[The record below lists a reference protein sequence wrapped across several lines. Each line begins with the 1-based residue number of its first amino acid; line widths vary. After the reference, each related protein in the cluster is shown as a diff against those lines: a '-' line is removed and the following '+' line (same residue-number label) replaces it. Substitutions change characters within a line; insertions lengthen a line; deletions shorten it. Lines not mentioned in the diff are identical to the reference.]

1 MKLLFLHIIFI
12 CCGIAIYAQDVQF
25 FLGVDSNEV
34 LIGDVIHLT
43 VKLSYPTEKYA
54 LIFPNINEMFTS
66 PFKIIEQGKIDTTE
80 SSRYTTMQQTTTIAS
95 YDSGLYMLPKL
106 HVNGLR
112 TDADSSIDIIADSLL
127 IRVSEVPI
135 NINGDIKDIVDA
147 KIISERWEKIGII
160 SAMIL
165 LVLLIIGLIIYWWIE
180 KRKLQ
185 KNKPINVYD
194 VVMKRMKAIENN
206 LPNNLDEAKEYY
218 STITDSIKYY
228 IQQRWQMP
236 ITDKTSME
244 TIRLLQ
250 EHKHT
255 LQIIPALQNIFSLAD
270 MVKFA
275 KMDSSASQNKENYT
289 NTINIIQVL
298 EKEWQVQQELL
309 ASKKVNG

>member
-25 FLGVDSNEV
+25 YVGVDSNEV

-106 HVNGLR
+106 HVNGLI

-135 NINGDIKDIVDA
+135 IINGDIKDIVDA
-147 KIISERWEKIGII
+147 QTISERWKKIGII
-160 SAMIL
+160 SVVIL

-206 LPNNLDEAKEYY
+206 SPNNIDEAKEYY

-236 ITDKTSME
+236 IRDKTSME

-250 EHKHT
+250 EYKYT
-255 LQIIPALQNIFSLAD
+255 LQIVPALQNIFSLAD

-275 KMDSSASQNKENYT
+275 KMDSSASQNKKNYT
-289 NTINIIQVL
+289 NAINIIQVL

>member
-25 FLGVDSNEV
+25 SVGVDSNEV

-160 SAMIL
+160 SAVIL

-194 VVMKRMKAIENN
+194 VVMKRMKAIENKS
-206 LPNNLDEAKEYY
+206 PNNIDEAKEYY

-236 ITDKTSME
+236 IRDKTSME

-250 EHKHT
+250 EHKYT
-255 LQIIPALQNIFSLAD
+255 LQIVPALQNIFSLAD

-289 NTINIIQVL
+289 NAINIIQVL

>member
-12 CCGIAIYAQDVQF
+12 CCAIAIHAQDVQF
-25 FLGVDSNEV
+25 SVGVDSNEV

-160 SAMIL
+160 SAVIL

-206 LPNNLDEAKEYY
+206 SPNNIDEAKEYY

-236 ITDKTSME
+236 IRDKTSME

-250 EHKHT
+250 EHKYT
-255 LQIIPALQNIFSLAD
+255 LQIVPALQNIFSLAD

-275 KMDSSASQNKENYT
+275 KMDSSASQNKKNYT
-289 NTINIIQVL
+289 NAINIIQVL

>member
-25 FLGVDSNEV
+25 SVGVDSNEV

-80 SSRYTTMQQTTTIAS
+80 GSRYTTMQQTTTIAS

-135 NINGDIKDIVDA
+135 NINGDIKDIIDTQT
-147 KIISERWEKIGII
+147 ISERWKKIGII

-206 LPNNLDEAKEYY
+206 LPNNIDEAKEYY

-228 IQQRWQMP
+228 IQQRWKMP

-255 LQIIPALQNIFSLAD
+255 LQIVPALQNIFSLAD

-275 KMDSSASQNKENYT
+275 KMESSASQNKENYS
-289 NTINIIQVL
+289 NAINIIQVI

>member
-25 FLGVDSNEV
+25 SVGVDSNEV

-206 LPNNLDEAKEYY
+206 LPNNIDEAKEYY

-236 ITDKTSME
+236 IRDKTSME

-255 LQIIPALQNIFSLAD
+255 LQIVPALQNIFSLAD

-275 KMDSSASQNKENYT
+275 KMESSASQNKENYS
-289 NTINIIQVL
+289 NAINIIQVI

>member
-12 CCGIAIYAQDVQF
+12 CCAIAIHAQDVQF
-25 FLGVDSNEV
+25 SVGVDSNEV

-160 SAMIL
+160 SAVIL

-206 LPNNLDEAKEYY
+206 SPNNIDEAKEYY

-236 ITDKTSME
+236 IRDKTSME

-255 LQIIPALQNIFSLAD
+255 LQIVPALQNIFSLAD

-275 KMDSSASQNKENYT
+275 KMDSSASQNKKNYT
-289 NTINIIQVL
+289 NAINIIQVI

>member
-25 FLGVDSNEV
+25 SVGVDSNEV

-80 SSRYTTMQQTTTIAS
+80 GSRYTTMQQTTTIAS

-112 TDADSSIDIIADSLL
+112 TDSSIDIIADSLL

-206 LPNNLDEAKEYY
+206 SPNNIDEAKEYY

>member
-25 FLGVDSNEV
+25 SVGVDSNEV

-135 NINGDIKDIVDA
+135 NINGDIKDIIDTQT
-147 KIISERWEKIGII
+147 ISERWKKIGII

-206 LPNNLDEAKEYY
+206 LPNNIDEAKEYY

-228 IQQRWQMP
+228 IQQRWKMP

-255 LQIIPALQNIFSLAD
+255 LQIVPALQNIFSLAD

-275 KMDSSASQNKENYT
+275 KMESSASQNKENYS
-289 NTINIIQVL
+289 NAINIIQVI

>member
-25 FLGVDSNEV
+25 SVGVDSNEV

-147 KIISERWEKIGII
+147 QTISERWKKIGII
-160 SAMIL
+160 SAVIL

-206 LPNNLDEAKEYY
+206 SPNNIDEAKEYY

-236 ITDKTSME
+236 IRDKTSME

-255 LQIIPALQNIFSLAD
+255 LQIVPALQNIFSLAD

-275 KMDSSASQNKENYT
+275 KMDSSASQNKKNYT
-289 NTINIIQVL
+289 NAINIIQVL

>member
-25 FLGVDSNEV
+25 SVGVDSNEV

-160 SAMIL
+160 SAVIL

-206 LPNNLDEAKEYY
+206 SPNNIDEAKEYY

-228 IQQRWQMP
+228 IKQRWQMP
-236 ITDKTSME
+236 IRDKTSME

-250 EHKHT
+250 EYKYT
-255 LQIIPALQNIFSLAD
+255 LQIVPALQNIFSLAD

-289 NTINIIQVL
+289 NAINIIQVL

>member
-25 FLGVDSNEV
+25 SVGVDSNEV

-80 SSRYTTMQQTTTIAS
+80 GSRYTTMQQTTTIAS

-206 LPNNLDEAKEYY
+206 LPNNIDEAKEYY
-218 STITDSIKYY
+218 STITDTIKYY
-228 IQQRWQMP
+228 IQQRWKMP

-255 LQIIPALQNIFSLAD
+255 LQIVPALQNIFSLAD

-289 NTINIIQVL
+289 NAINIIHVL

>member
-25 FLGVDSNEV
+25 SVGVDSNEV

-135 NINGDIKDIVDA
+135 NINGDIKDIIDTQT
-147 KIISERWEKIGII
+147 ISERWKKIGII

-206 LPNNLDEAKEYY
+206 LPNNIDEAKEYY

-228 IQQRWQMP
+228 IQQRWKMP

-255 LQIIPALQNIFSLAD
+255 LQIVPALQNIFSLAD

-275 KMDSSASQNKENYT
+275 KMDSSAFQNKKNYT
-289 NTINIIQVL
+289 NAINIIQVL

>member
-12 CCGIAIYAQDVQF
+12 CCAIAIHAQDVQF
-25 FLGVDSNEV
+25 SVGVDSNEV

-160 SAMIL
+160 SAVIL

-206 LPNNLDEAKEYY
+206 SPNNIDEAKEYY

-236 ITDKTSME
+236 IRDKTSME

-250 EHKHT
+250 EHKYT
-255 LQIIPALQNIFSLAD
+255 LQIVPALQNIFSLAD

-275 KMDSSASQNKENYT
+275 KMDSSASQNKKNYT
-289 NTINIIQVL
+289 NAINIIQVI